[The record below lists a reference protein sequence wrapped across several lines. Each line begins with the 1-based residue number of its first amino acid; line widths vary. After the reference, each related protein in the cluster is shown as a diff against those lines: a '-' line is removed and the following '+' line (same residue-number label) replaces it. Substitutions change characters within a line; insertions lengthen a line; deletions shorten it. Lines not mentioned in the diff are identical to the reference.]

1 MKKSKIINDF
11 FTVSAGILK
20 SIESAKDYS
29 KSKLKSKISR
39 ALDDMNFVKREE
51 YEEIRAMYIKSRNEI
66 ELLKKNI
73 KNIEKKLIKK

>member
-1 MKKSKIINDF
+1 MKKSKIVNDF

-20 SIESAKDYS
+20 SIDSTKDYS
-29 KSKLKSKISR
+29 KSILKSRISR
-39 ALDDMNFVKREE
+39 ALDNMNFVKREE
-51 YEEIRAMYIKSRNEI
+51 YEEMRAMYIKSRNEI

>member
-1 MKKSKIINDF
+1 IDS
-11 FTVSAGILK
+11 V
-20 SIESAKDYS
+20 KDYS

-51 YEEIRAMYIKSRNEI
+51 YEEIKAMYIKSRNEI

>member
-1 MKKSKIINDF
+1 MKKSKIVNDF

-20 SIESAKDYS
+20 SIDSVKDYS

-51 YEEIRAMYIKSRNEI
+51 YEEMKAMYIKSRNEI

>member
-1 MKKSKIINDF
+1 MKKSKIVNDF

-20 SIESAKDYS
+20 SIDSVKDYS

-51 YEEIRAMYIKSRNEI
+51 YEEMRAMYIKSRNEI